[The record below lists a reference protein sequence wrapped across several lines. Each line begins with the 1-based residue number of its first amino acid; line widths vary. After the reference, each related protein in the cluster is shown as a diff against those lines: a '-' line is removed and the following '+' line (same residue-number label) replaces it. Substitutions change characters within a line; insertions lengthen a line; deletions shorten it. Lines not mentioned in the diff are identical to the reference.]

1 MEILPLLNKNEK
13 VSIKRGG
20 MKIGALDEI
29 SILKKQIA
37 ERLKLAREL
46 SGLSQL
52 QAAKFLKISRP
63 TISEIEAGRRNVIS
77 AEIIQFSDLYDVDTK
92 WILGRS
98 EESQDFAESKIQLA
112 ARELSKM
119 SEEDVNKL
127 LKLLAA
133 MKKNR

>member
-1 MEILPLLNKNEK
+1 MKEK
-13 VSIKRGG
+13 T
-20 MKIGALDEI
+20 
-29 SILKKQIA
+29 ILKKQIA

-52 QAAKFLKISRP
+52 QAAKILKISRP
-63 TISEIEAGRRNVIS
+63 TISEIEAGRRNVTS

-92 WILGRS
+92 WILGS
-98 EESQDFAESKIQLA
+98 LEGSQDFAESKIQLA

-119 SEEDVNKL
+119 SEEDVNNL
-127 LKLLAA
+127 LKLLVA

>member
-1 MEILPLLNKNEK
+1 MSEK
-13 VSIKRGG
+13 T
-20 MKIGALDEI
+20 
-29 SILKKQIA
+29 ILKKQIA

-52 QAAKFLKISRP
+52 QAAKFLKMSRP
-63 TISEIEAGRRNVIS
+63 SISEIEAGRRNVTS

-92 WILGRS
+92 WILGRL
-98 EESQDFAESKIQLA
+98 EKSQDFAESKIQLA